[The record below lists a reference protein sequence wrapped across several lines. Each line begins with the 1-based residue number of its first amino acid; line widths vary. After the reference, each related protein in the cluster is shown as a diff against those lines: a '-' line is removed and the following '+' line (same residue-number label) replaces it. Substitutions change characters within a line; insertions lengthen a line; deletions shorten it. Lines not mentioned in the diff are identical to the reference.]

1 MKKYEQG
8 QPAVLLLADGSVF
21 RGKAAGK
28 RGTTTG
34 EICFNT
40 GMTGYQEIF
49 TDPSYFGQILVT
61 ATSHI
66 GNYGVHPGE
75 TESESLMIAGLV
87 CKQFSKPFSR
97 ASASTSIQDYFESHN
112 LIGISNVDT
121 RALVRKIRD
130 NGAMN
135 AVISSQETDI
145 AKLQKILD
153 KVPSMNGLEL
163 SSKVT
168 TDKAYFLGDEDA
180 RHKIAV
186 LDLGVK
192 KNILRCLIERDCY
205 LKVFPMH
212 TSFNEIQ
219 NWNPD
224 GIMLSNGPGDPSAM
238 QEVIDTAKEIIAS
251 DIPTFGICLGH
262 QIIALAAGL
271 RTEKMHNGHRGVNHP
286 VKNIATG
293 KCEVTSQNHGFVV
306 KYEDAD
312 KNDNIEVTHVH
323 LNDNTLAGI
332 KLKNKKVFSVQFHP
346 EAAAGPK
353 DSRYLFD
360 EFVASLSD
368 EKPASKANKSKAGKS

>member
-1 MKKYEQG
+1 
-8 QPAVLLLADGSVF
+8 
-21 RGKAAGK
+21 
-28 RGTTTG
+28 
-34 EICFNT
+34 
-40 GMTGYQEIF
+40 
-49 TDPSYFGQILVT
+49 
-61 ATSHI
+61 
-66 GNYGVHPGE
+66 
-75 TESESLMIAGLV
+75 
-87 CKQFSKPFSR
+87 
-97 ASASTSIQDYFESHN
+97 
-112 LIGISNVDT
+112 
-121 RALVRKIRD
+121 
-130 NGAMN
+130 
-135 AVISSQETDI
+135 
-145 AKLQKILD
+145 
-153 KVPSMNGLEL
+153 
-163 SSKVT
+163 
-168 TDKAYFLGDEDA
+168 
-180 RHKIAV
+180 
-186 LDLGVK
+186 
-192 KNILRCLIERDCY
+192 
-205 LKVFPMH
+205 MH